1 MYHVQYNIEVRHR
14 NMKWN
19 SSHFSL
25 LFSGHGYFFLTDMAG
40 ALPFNYGEAIL
51 CTRHIQT
58 AKTTDFLKNTRG
70 GVKASATS
78 EDLGKAPSARY

>member
-1 MYHVQYNIEVRHR
+1 
-14 NMKWN
+14 
-19 SSHFSL
+19 
-25 LFSGHGYFFLTDMAG
+25 MAG